1 MPKRLNPK
9 KKGKKKVDI
18 VIERRVHWNR
28 AAYKATPVVPETKR
42 EVVEAKRP
50 SPAPQT
56 RDSDKALNKHEAL
69 YRRPLNPHEETIIKV
84 EFLKLNGVFE
94 PLKKDC
100 TRIKNLLGD
109 EVSVF
114 QVSGYVTR
122 LHKLAMSGELEMK
135 DRRAYLATLRSHR
148 NHWLTYEGEKY
159 DEMREAAKASARK
172 PKFGV
177 RVEPARDKA
186 PRHKVL
192 R

>member
-1 MPKRLNPK
+1 MAKRPNPK
-9 KKGKKKVDI
+9 GGKKVDI

-28 AAYKATPVVPETKR
+28 AAYKAAPTSVPEVKR
-42 EVVEAKRP
+42 EVVEAKLAPRP
-50 SPAPQT
+50 AQT
-56 RDSDKALNKHEAL
+56 RDTDKALNKHEAL
-69 YRRPLNPHEETIIKV
+69 YRRPLTPQEETVIKV

-94 PLKKDC
+94 PLRKDC

-122 LHKLAMSGELEMK
+122 LHKMAVAGDLEMR

-148 NHWLTYEGEKY
+148 KHWLTYEGEKY
-159 DEMREAAKASARK
+159 DEMREAAKATARQ
-172 PKFGV
+172 PKFGI
-177 RVEPARDKA
+177 RVEPEREKA

>member
-1 MPKRLNPK
+1 MTKRPNPKR
-9 KKGKKKVDI
+9 GKKKVDI
-18 VIERRVHWNR
+18 VIERKVHWNR
-28 AAYKATPVVPETKR
+28 AAYKAAAPVETRR

-50 SPAPQT
+50 SRPTQT
-56 RDSDKALNKHEAL
+56 RDSDVALNKHEAL
-69 YRRPLNPHEETIIKV
+69 YKRPLTAQEETIIKT

-122 LHKLAMSGELEMK
+122 LHRLARAGELEMR

-159 DEMREAAKASARK
+159 AEMREAATIKAAMNARTRRI
-172 PKFGV
+172 G
-177 RVEPARDKA
+177 ETSC
-186 PRHKVL
+186 
-192 R
+192 